1 MQIEG
6 FIMAIDKKLSDS
18 EKYRII
24 DEQTAEM
31 HKQVK
36 AEFAERNQDEEKW
49 LVEHGFDL
57 KIWKGG

>member
-1 MQIEG
+1 ME
-6 FIMAIDKKLSDS
+6 IDKKLSDS

-36 AEFAERNQDEEKW
+36 AEFAERNQDDKKW
-49 LVEHGFDL
+49 LAEHGFSL
-57 KIWKGG
+57 EIWKRG

>member
-1 MQIEG
+1 MIK
-6 FIMAIDKKLSDS
+6 IDKKLSDS

-36 AEFAERNQDEEKW
+36 VEFAERRQNEEKW
-49 LVEHGFDL
+49 LVEHGFNL
-57 KIWKGG
+57 RIEKGGWN

>member
-1 MQIEG
+1 
-6 FIMAIDKKLSDS
+6 MAIDKKLSDS

-36 AEFAERNQDEEKW
+36 AEFTERNQDEKKW
-49 LVEHGFDL
+49 LVEHGFNL
-57 KIWKGG
+57 GIWTGGWN

>member
-1 MQIEG
+1 
-6 FIMAIDKKLSDS
+6 MAIDKKLSDY

-36 AEFAERNQDEEKW
+36 AEFAERNKDEEKW

-57 KIWKGG
+57 RIWKGDWN